1 MRLLARPRLNRTGMV
16 LVLIGMSAC
25 TDALRPDRAA
35 GMVRVLVDS
44 EPVATRGMLHVALTN
59 TGNTAVLL
67 GHCPTSVDRRTGSS
81 WIGADADVTCDALLS
96 RLGPGATLHAYIDLP
111 PLPSGS
117 YRLNYRFRDE
127 LSPSGDAA
135 GRATSNVFVV
145 GN

>member
-96 RLGPGATLHAYIDLP
+96 RLGPGATLH
-111 PLPSGS
+111 GS